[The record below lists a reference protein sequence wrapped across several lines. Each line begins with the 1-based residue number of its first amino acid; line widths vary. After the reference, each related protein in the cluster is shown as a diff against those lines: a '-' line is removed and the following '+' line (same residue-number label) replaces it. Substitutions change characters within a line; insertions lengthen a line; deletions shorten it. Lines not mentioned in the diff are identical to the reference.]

1 MRSDSMKNAN
11 TSMANLSLVT
21 IESTR
26 ETIHDMGLLK
36 YTMEATHAIVLPKST
51 LDTIQNIVLLINAIR
66 DSVGIKMPFRL
77 LSE

>member
-1 MRSDSMKNAN
+1 MKNAN
-11 TSMANLSLVT
+11 TGTVNLSLDT
-21 IESTR
+21 IESIR

-36 YTMEATHAIVLPKST
+36 NTMEATHDIVLPKST

-66 DSVGIKMPFRL
+66 DSVGTKMTFRL